1 MRGFARVSRRVC
13 AAKAGWQ
20 RHMLAN
26 PNGLELEPISESL
39 MAATLVLR
47 AKAKEE
53 ADAKTGRLGEADDA
67 SNSPAKPRP
76 VRVWAKTG
84 TRGSALLGS

>member
-1 MRGFARVSRRVC
+1 MWRARQCSAIAALNGMR
-13 AAKAGWQ
+13 Q
-20 RHMLAN
+20 RSAQE
-26 PNGLELEPISESL
+26 GQRISLEPISESL
-39 MAATLVLR
+39 MAATLGLR